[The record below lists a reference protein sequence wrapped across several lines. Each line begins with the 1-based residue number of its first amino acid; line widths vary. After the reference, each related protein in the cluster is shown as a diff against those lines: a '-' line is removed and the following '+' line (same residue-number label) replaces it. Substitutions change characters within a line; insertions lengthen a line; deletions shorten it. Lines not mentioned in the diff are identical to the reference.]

1 MDSPNS
7 ADSSNLY
14 PIIPVYVYTSLEI
27 LLSVSLFTLTRAPLD
42 ISIPDVAAYADVG
55 IGLALV
61 LFLLMK
67 RWPFLEDSD
76 DFKPSGEFICK
87 EEFLEQHEE
96 NMEHTA
102 VGDDTRID
110 EAITC
115 DETERNP
122 DRESMKHDHDET
134 HEERQEEMQE
144 ERSEEHQNKN
154 KTVSHTVDVDDDD
167 LTLRQND
174 LPVWPSI
181 TPDPHAGRKPKK
193 VRSAWHPG
201 FENESHE
208 YIKER
213 RTSGIVQMARACS
226 RPVSTVSQ
234 WMRRGETVGPGAVS
248 DDREAPNRNLTSRV
262 LHAGALSNGLD
273 PSARRCAHVD
283 RWWVNRA
290 AAVSEWSVRE
300 CFAFHTTQAIDHPRS
315 EEQATT
321 GLACGWLKDAYAR
334 VTLDRPYLLY
344 RGVLLMTRMH

>member
-1 MDSPNS
+1 MDSPIS

-42 ISIPDVAAYADVG
+42 ISIPGVAAYADVG

-102 VGDDTRID
+102 VGDDTRTD
-110 EAITC
+110 EAIAC

-154 KTVSHTVDVDDDD
+154 KTVSHAVDVDDDD

-213 RTSGIVQMARACS
+213 RTSGIVQVEVEPSSVPPPWELGNA
-226 RPVSTVSQ
+226 
-234 WMRRGETVGPGAVS
+234 
-248 DDREAPNRNLTSRV
+248 
-262 LHAGALSNGLD
+262 
-273 PSARRCAHVD
+273 SARSRL
-283 RWWVNRA
+283 R
-290 AAVSEWSVRE
+290 
-300 CFAFHTTQAIDHPRS
+300 
-315 EEQATT
+315 
-321 GLACGWLKDAYAR
+321 
-334 VTLDRPYLLY
+334 
-344 RGVLLMTRMH
+344 